1 MYIFCTRFILL
12 FVFYFQLIV
21 ISPLLIWLY
30 EFCES
35 RKHVLIWHVFTV
47 TFCGIVA
54 AICINYTYI
63 LPVWGGGMYLFGG
76 TYLLLYYSG
85 VLLASSEIFNKYK
98 KYVVVCGCSIILW
111 LLWWSLRCMALLP
124 IDRMMISWW
133 GDGFNPPSIELM
145 IFAYITLL
153 ICWSGIKLIENR
165 VFFGKIVNIMAMGG
179 RYTFYIFMYHLLVRD
194 IMIQYFPII
203 TKNIWLLRVG
213 TFIPMIILP
222 TLVAYFAKKE

>member
-1 MYIFCTRFILL
+1 M
-12 FVFYFQLIV
+12 
-21 ISPLLIWLY
+21 
-30 EFCES
+30 
-35 RKHVLIWHVFTV
+35 IWHVFTV
-47 TFCGIVA
+47 IFCGIVA

-222 TLVAYFAKKE
+222 TLVAYFAKKRMIKKYI